1 MRQRAVSLLLSL
13 LVAVS
18 ACSGDDDAGADATT
32 TPPST
37 TGSSTPGTPSSTTAA
52 GGAGGDV
59 AVTAGQPLPAARCE
73 ANREAG
79 TITYLSGFDFAATAS
94 IIEVVLAESEGYFD
108 ELCLDVELRSGFST
122 TNYPLIADGEAQFA
136 SGGSF
141 SEIVD
146 YSAANEAELV
156 AVAVEGRSAIDRLIV
171 KPGTVTTLEELAGQT
186 IGVKGR
192 IPTSVAA
199 MLATAGLFEGE
210 DYETVLLDGFDPK
223 VHYELDGIVGFP
235 GYASNEPGQ
244 LERAG
249 LGFELFDPAD
259 YDVPG
264 SFGVLYTSQQFVDDH
279 PTAAQDFVRA
289 AMRGLAEA
297 IDDPE
302 IAAATAMR
310 RVDEGGNPNFLS
322 PEGETFRWTTDAASI
337 AAATPTG
344 TGYGVP
350 DPALL
355 EAEVTAYAD
364 VGLFGGEVPDITA
377 RYDEELI
384 AAVYDDNARVIWPS

>member
-1 MRQRAVSLLLSL
+1 MRQRAVPLLLSAV
-13 LVAVS
+13 VAVS

-52 GGAGGDV
+52 GGDGGDV

-384 AAVYDDNARVIWPS
+384 AAVYDDNGRVIWPS

>member
-1 MRQRAVSLLLSL
+1 M
-13 LVAVS
+13 
-18 ACSGDDDAGADATT
+18 
-32 TPPST
+32 
-37 TGSSTPGTPSSTTAA
+37 
-52 GGAGGDV
+52 
-59 AVTAGQPLPAARCE
+59 AVTAGQPFPTARCE

-108 ELCLDVELRSGFST
+108 ELCLDVELRPGFST

-199 MLATAGLFEGE
+199 MLASAGLVEGE

-249 LGFELFDPAD
+249 LGFELFDPRTTTF
-259 YDVPG
+259 PG
-264 SFGVLYTSQQFVDDH
+264 SFGVLYTTQQFLDDH
-279 PTAAQDFVRA
+279 PTAAEDFMRA

-310 RVDEGGNPNFLS
+310 R
-322 PEGETFRWTTDAASI
+322 R
-337 AAATPTG
+337 
-344 TGYGVP
+344 
-350 DPALL
+350 
-355 EAEVTAYAD
+355 
-364 VGLFGGEVPDITA
+364 
-377 RYDEELI
+377 R
-384 AAVYDDNARVIWPS
+384 